1 MAYETI
7 HDLHFNAGVD
17 LELLQPFSQRPDTGS
32 HRNTCPPDSNGH
44 PRDTDNCPN
53 PHADG
58 YGRTGGLRSK
68 RIPAKH

>member
-7 HDLHFNAGVD
+7 YDIDFTAGVD
-17 LELLQPFSQRPDTGS
+17 LELLQPFSQRPDTGA

-44 PRDTDNCPN
+44 PCDTDHCSNT
-53 PHADG
+53 HADC

-68 RIPAKH
+68 RIPAEH